1 MLKRRQRAERWGG
14 DGGAVG
20 FVGGVRVV
28 VYSFGGVVVGV
39 GSRGTI
45 VMDRVV
51 KRTII
56 GGGGWRRLSG
66 KKTSVGWG
74 CGYFFW

>member
-1 MLKRRQRAERWGG
+1 MLKRRQRAKRWGG
-14 DGGAVG
+14 GGAVG

-28 VYSFGGVVVGV
+28 VCSFGGVVVGV

-56 GGGGWRRLSG
+56 GGWGGG
-66 KKTSVGWG
+66 GG
-74 CGYFFW
+74 G

>member
-1 MLKRRQRAERWGG
+1 M
-14 DGGAVG
+14 
-20 FVGGVRVV
+20 VV
-28 VYSFGGVVVGV
+28 CSFGGVVVGV

-56 GGGGWRRLSG
+56 GGVGGGGGEWGRLSG